1 MEEET
6 INIKDYIQTLLR
18 RKYTILLVFIVCLPF
33 IFLKASSGVPIYRAS
48 GKLLIQENNAPPLLT
63 GSGYKY
69 DPGFLSTQMQL
80 IKSAKVGE
88 MVVRDLNLD
97 ETYQEYFPAQMPNS
111 SVIRDFKTW
120 MRNLYTTALKM
131 AGVAGNQPIYRQN
144 TANPLSEAE
153 IKDHKIKSMGSMIS
167 SGLFVAVT
175 SEEGSIVEVGFMS
188 PNPVF
193 AQKIVNSVASAYK
206 RALLEMRTQSTSE
219 TLEWM
224 KSKADLQREK
234 LEISEKVLQEYKKK
248 NDIYTVGNVEAL
260 FPGKISDL
268 SKKLTYAQTEV
279 KELESLYREISRI
292 STREALNLP
301 VVSDNDVVGGLRQKI
316 IDQEQALDG
325 LSKKIGYKHPR
336 MIRAQKDLA
345 ALKATL
351 EEEIQKVIQSV
362 KNKYELGK
370 GQINSLQQLLDQA
383 KQGAANMSDKLIQYE
398 ILNRDVE
405 VNRLLYDRLIS
416 RIKESDVSESKRTI
430 DVWVVEESRRPLA
443 PTNQGPKRTILLG
456 LVASLMAGVGLA
468 FFLEFLDN
476 TVKTAD
482 DAEARLGI
490 PVLGM
495 IPFCKDKTHAIEKIV
510 YHLPNAMISEK
521 YKVIRTA
528 LLLSASDTCH
538 SLLITSMVQGAG
550 KTVTTT
556 NLAISLAQSQ
566 KRVLLMDAD
575 MRRPKIHKIFGLENK
590 NGLSTYLAGSSDI
603 PVQSAAESDFLH
615 ILTSGRIPENP
626 SELLSSGRLKELM
639 EKLQSAYDFIII
651 DSPPMADVTDAVLI
665 SKTANQTLLVVRS
678 EVSTYE
684 SVKQAERTFKSIN
697 VDVLGQIVNAVNE
710 KKHNYYHYKYYGTS
724 ENYYANQDTQNT

>member
-1 MEEET
+1 MESGKPGKDMMEEET
-6 INIKDYIQTLLR
+6 INIKDYVQILLR
-18 RKYTILLVFIVCLPF
+18 RKYTILLIFIVCLPF
-33 IFLKASSGVPIYRAS
+33 IFLKASSCVPIYRAS

-63 GSGYKY
+63 GAGYKY
-69 DPGFLSTQMQL
+69 DPGFLATQMQL

-97 ETYQEYFPAQMPNS
+97 ETYQKYFPTQKPDS
-111 SVIRDFKTW
+111 SIIRDFKTW
-120 MRNLYTTALKM
+120 MGNLYTTALKM
-131 AGVAGNQPIYRQN
+131 AGLAGNQPISQQSQK
-144 TANPLSEAE
+144 NPLSEAE
-153 IKDHKIKSMGSMIS
+153 IKDHKIKSMASMIS
-167 SGLFVAVT
+167 SGLFVSVS
-175 SEEGSIVEVGFMS
+175 SEEGNIVEVGFMS

-193 AQKIVNSVASAYK
+193 AQKIVNNVASAYK

-224 KSKADLQREK
+224 KQKADLQREK

-279 KELESLYREISRI
+279 KELESLYQEISRI
-292 STREALNLP
+292 STQEALNLP
-301 VVSDNDVVGGLRQKI
+301 VVLGNDVVRGLRQKI
-316 IDQEQALDG
+316 IDQEQALEG
-325 LSKKIGYKHPR
+325 LSKKIGFKHPQ
-336 MIRAQKDLA
+336 MIRAQKDLVA
-345 ALKATL
+345 IKATL

-370 GQINSLQQLLDQA
+370 GQISSLQQLLDQA
-383 KQGAANMSDKLIQYE
+383 KQGAASMSDKLIQYE

-416 RIKESDVSESKRTI
+416 RIKESDVSENKRTI
-430 DVWVVEESRRPLA
+430 DVWVVEEARRPLA

-456 LVASLMAGVGLA
+456 LIASLMAGVGLA
-468 FFLEFLDN
+468 FFLEFLDD
-476 TVKTAD
+476 TVKTAE
-482 DAEARLGI
+482 DAEAKLGI

-495 IPFCKDKTHAIEKIV
+495 IPFFKDKSHPIEKIV
-510 YHLPNAMISEK
+510 YHLPQTVISEK
-521 YKVIRTA
+521 YKIIRTA

-538 SLLITSMVQGAG
+538 SILITSMVLTAG
-550 KTVTTT
+550 KTVTAT

-566 KRVLLMDAD
+566 KRVLLVDAD

-590 NGLSTYLAGSSDI
+590 DGLSTYLAGTTDI
-603 PVQSAAESDFLH
+603 AAQPAEESNYLK
-615 ILTSGRIPENP
+615 ILPSGRIPENP
-626 SELLSSGRLKELM
+626 SELLSSGRLKDM
-639 EKLQSAYDFIII
+639 IEKLKSSYDFIII
-651 DSPPMADVTDAVLI
+651 DSPPMVDVTDAILV
-665 SKTANQTLLVVRS
+665 SKTTNQTVLVVRS

-697 VDVLGQIVNAVNE
+697 VNVLGQIVNAVDE
-710 KKHNYYHYKYYGTS
+710 KKHSYYHYKYYGK
-724 ENYYANQDTQNT
+724 